1 MTSLEA
7 PVEPTSQ
14 LPEERLSKT
23 SSRGFLRSWQAQVGI
38 GLLCLYVIVVAAGLI
53 WNPDGNVI
61 TTELSAGLS
70 RDHPFGTDALAR
82 DVFRRTVSGG
92 DQLVL
97 ASISAALIAMVLG
110 GSIGGILAYKRGMLD
125 FAAMRGVDIL
135 LGLPT
140 ILVAL
145 LATALLP
152 QSYMSLALIAG
163 LLQVLP
169 VTRVCRG
176 IFGDVFE
183 REFVLAAAL
192 RGEPAR
198 RLIVR
203 EAVPNVIGP
212 LLVEFGIRWSAS
224 LLLIAS
230 INSLGVGVQPPT
242 ADWGLMLIEGRDS
255 LIAAPWA
262 PFFPA
267 ACIAGL
273 AVAINFTA
281 DALAQSFSYGT
292 DPRTRRL

>member
-14 LPEERLSKT
+14 LPEERLSRT
-23 SSRGFLRSWQAQVGI
+23 SSRGFLRSWQARVGI
-38 GLLCLYVIVVAAGLI
+38 GLLCFYVIVVGAGLI

-97 ASISAALIAMVLG
+97 ASISAALIAMALG

-152 QSYMSLALIAG
+152 TELHVVGAHAG

-192 RGEPAR
+192 RGERAR
-198 RLIVR
+198 RLDR
-203 EAVPNVIGP
+203 ARGGAE
-212 LLVEFGIRWSAS
+212 
-224 LLLIAS
+224 
-230 INSLGVGVQPPT
+230 
-242 ADWGLMLIEGRDS
+242 RDR
-255 LIAAPWA
+255 AAPRRVRDPVERVA
-262 PFFPA
+262 PA
-267 ACIAGL
+267 HR
-273 AVAINFTA
+273 FT
-281 DALAQSFSYGT
+281 
-292 DPRTRRL
+292 